1 MSDLQNN
8 IKFHTLL
15 PQLNF
20 NANDIDIACKDK
32 LDKFTFSNKNLFI
45 VTERLNSQIIPP
57 SPPLSADNSPR
68 SINQEIIIP
77 MMLKV
82 QQDQLTTNTYTPPSP
97 TLLHT
102 LPTTTKRRSRRHVC
116 KTCTMA
122 FTTAGHLSRHNR
134 IHTGEKNHTC
144 PHDGCGQKFSRHDNC
159 IQHYRTH
166 LRKKSRK

>member
-1 MSDLQNN
+1 MSDLQN
-8 IKFHTLL
+8 KFHTLL

-20 NANDIDIACKDK
+20 DPVDIDVACKGR
-32 LDKFTFSNKNLFI
+32 LDRFTFGNTTATPT
-45 VTERLNSQIIPP
+45 VTTIHQTPP
-57 SPPLSADNSPR
+57 SPPLSAGGSPR
-68 SINQEIIIP
+68 SSKQDIMIP
-77 MMLKV
+77 MMLKPT
-82 QQDQLTTNTYTPPSP
+82 QQQAVNHYMPPSP
-97 TLLHT
+97 TATPAHNV
-102 LPTTTKRRSRRHVC
+102 PTAISTKRRRRHVC

-122 FTTAGHLSRHNR
+122 FATAGHLSRHNR